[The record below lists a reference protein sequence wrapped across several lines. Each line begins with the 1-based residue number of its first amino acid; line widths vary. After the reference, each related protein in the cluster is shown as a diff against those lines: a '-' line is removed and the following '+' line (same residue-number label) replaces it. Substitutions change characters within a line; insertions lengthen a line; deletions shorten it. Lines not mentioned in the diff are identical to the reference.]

1 MTDRNL
7 FEIGEWG
14 VYPSHGVG
22 QLTSID
28 SIEVNGDK
36 VEFYVILFQ
45 KSKLLL
51 KLPVKKA
58 ISAGLRNVLNQE
70 DLEQIFLNLSQK
82 AKKKRMMWSKRAQEY
97 EIKINSG
104 DPMALAETLKELHK
118 TGGTSMQSFSERQIY
133 QKALERLATEISIA
147 ENADIEEVSKR
158 IETTLQEAA

>member
-1 MTDRNL
+1 MTNRSL
-7 FEIGEWG
+7 FEIGEWV

-22 QLTSID
+22 QLTGID
-28 SIEVNGDK
+28 SIEVNGSK
-36 VEFYVILFQ
+36 MEFYVILFP
-45 KSKLLL
+45 KNKLLL

-70 DLEQIFLNLSQK
+70 DLNQIFLNLSQK
-82 AKKKRMMWSKRAQEY
+82 VKKKRMMWSKRAQEY
-97 EIKINSG
+97 ELKINSG

-147 ENADIEEVSKR
+147 ENADIEDVAKR

>member
-7 FEIGEWG
+7 FEIGEWV

>member
-1 MTDRNL
+1 MTDRTL
-7 FEIGEWG
+7 FKIGEWV

-147 ENADIEEVSKR
+147 ENADIEDVAKR

>member
-1 MTDRNL
+1 MTTKSL
-7 FEIGEWG
+7 FKIGSWV

-28 SIEVNGDK
+28 SIEVNGEK
-36 VEFYVILFQ
+36 MEFYVILFQ
-45 KSKLLL
+45 KNKLLL

-58 ISAGLRNVLNQE
+58 LSAGLRNVVNQE
-70 DLEQIFLNLSQK
+70 DLNQIFLNLSQK
-82 AKKKRMMWSKRAQEY
+82 VKKKRMMWSKRAQEY
-97 EIKINSG
+97 EVKINSG
-104 DPMALAETLKELHK
+104 DPIALAETLKELHK

-147 ENADIEEVSKR
+147 ENTEIEEVAKR

>member
-7 FEIGEWG
+7 FEVGEWV

-22 QLTSID
+22 QLTSIE
-28 SIEVNGDK
+28 SVEVNGDK

-70 DLEQIFLNLSQK
+70 ELEQIFLNLSQK

>member
-7 FEIGEWG
+7 FEIGEWV

-70 DLEQIFLNLSQK
+70 DLEQILLNLSQK

>member
-7 FEIGEWG
+7 FEIGEWV

-22 QLTSID
+22 QLTNID
-28 SIEVNGDK
+28 SMEVNGDK

-147 ENADIEEVSKR
+147 ENADIEDVAKR

>member
-1 MTDRNL
+1 MTVRKL
-7 FEIGEWG
+7 FEVGSWV

-28 SIEVNGDK
+28 TIEVNGEK
-36 VEFYVILFQ
+36 MEFYVILFQ
-45 KSKLLL
+45 KNKLSL

-58 ISAGLRNVLNQE
+58 IAAGLRNTVTQE
-70 DLEQIFLNLSQK
+70 ELEQIFRSLSQK
-82 AKKKRMMWSKRAQEY
+82 AKKKRMMWSKRSQEY
-97 EIKINSG
+97 DTKINSG

-133 QKALERLATEISIA
+133 QKALERLAAEISIA
-147 ENADIEEVSKR
+147 EKSELEDVTKR

>member
-1 MTDRNL
+1 MTTRSL
-7 FEIGEWG
+7 FKIGAWV

-28 SIEVNGDK
+28 SMEVNGEK
-36 VEFYVILFQ
+36 IEFYVILFQ
-45 KSKLLL
+45 KNKLLL

-58 ISAGLRNVLNQE
+58 ISAGLRNVVNQD
-70 DLEQIFLNLSQK
+70 DLDQIFLNLSQK
-82 AKKKRMMWSKRAQEY
+82 IKKKRMMWSKRAQEY
-97 EIKINSG
+97 EVKINSG
-104 DPMALAETLKELHK
+104 DPIALAETLKELHK

-147 ENADIEEVSKR
+147 ENTEIEEVAKR

>member
-1 MTDRNL
+1 MTTRSL
-7 FEIGEWG
+7 FKIGAWV

-28 SIEVNGDK
+28 SMEVNGEK
-36 VEFYVILFQ
+36 MEFYVILFQ
-45 KSKLLL
+45 KNKLLL

-58 ISAGLRNVLNQE
+58 ISAGLRNVVNQD

-82 AKKKRMMWSKRAQEY
+82 VKKKRMMWSKRAQEY
-97 EIKINSG
+97 EVKINSG
-104 DPMALAETLKELHK
+104 DPIALAETLKELHK

-147 ENADIEEVSKR
+147 ENTEIEEVAKR

>member
-1 MTDRNL
+1 MTDRTL
-7 FEIGEWG
+7 FKIGEWV

-70 DLEQIFLNLSQK
+70 DLNQIFLNLSQK

-147 ENADIEEVSKR
+147 ENADVEDVAKR